1 MIFHV
6 PFGHRE
12 LACTPIIRRG
22 VLGGSQRW
30 RELTREPVVS
40 HSVSQSL
47 AVSSDEGGRAA
58 GLSLLDFVPLMYT
71 SWARSFNLVVRVQE
85 CLLFLVAATRGVGCC
100 GRVHRRWVGCTA
112 RGLLFALSVGRAGT
126 GSRAKAEGFKECL
139 GRIHLFL
146 HLRRVAVVQLPLLV
160 PRKADALAICS
171 RAALGPQTSRDASL
185 PVGILE
191 LSLL

>member
-1 MIFHV
+1 MRQF
-6 PFGHRE
+6 
-12 LACTPIIRRG
+12 
-22 VLGGSQRW
+22 
-30 RELTREPVVS
+30 EPRK
-40 HSVSQSL
+40 
-47 AVSSDEGGRAA
+47 G
-58 GLSLLDFVPLMYT
+58 
-71 SWARSFNLVVRVQE
+71 RSFLAYIS
-85 CLLFLVAATRGVGCC
+85 VAY
-100 GRVHRRWVGCTA
+100 CTDA
-112 RGLLFALSVGRAGT
+112 NAQNSTDALASASSAAFALAKPRLERSDAAIAPRRSPTKT
-126 GSRAKAEGFKECL
+126 GRAKAEGFKECL